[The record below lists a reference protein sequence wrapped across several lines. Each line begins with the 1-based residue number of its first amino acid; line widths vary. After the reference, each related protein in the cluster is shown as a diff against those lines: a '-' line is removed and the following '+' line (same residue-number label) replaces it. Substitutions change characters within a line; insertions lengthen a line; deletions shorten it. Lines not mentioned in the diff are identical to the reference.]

1 MAYLET
7 GSELKPSTTNCRNA
21 AARMIAYDL
30 IEEFKDNKSIVKNF
44 DEQEIKD
51 KYKQEVALWDPQAS
65 IQNNQDK
72 DQRKIIQKR
81 TKSTALDKLL
91 ETEGLL

>member
-1 MAYLET
+1 
-7 GSELKPSTTNCRNA
+7 
-21 AARMIAYDL
+21 MIAYDL
-30 IEEFKDNKSIVKNF
+30 LEEFKDNKNILKNF
-44 DEQEIKD
+44 DERKIED
-51 KYKQEVALWDPQAS
+51 KYKQEVALWNPQDS
-65 IQNNQDK
+65 ILNNQDK